1 MYGSSRALFSLLEGH
16 QQKSLIREETAPCQN
31 RLARLVRVGSL
42 SVRTAILLVDGVT
55 LAGGSGARGKQ
66 WREEWSRTVIAFRQI
81 LCPIDFSDTSA
92 RALTYAT
99 AFAAWYEAQ
108 LTVLHVTP
116 AFDEPL
122 AVDEAPRTPYPG
134 SRDDIITKLRRSIEQ
149 AGATALNA
157 RALAQEGRASE
168 LIVNCAASM
177 KADLLVM
184 GTHGL
189 SGFHRLLLGSVTEKV
204 VRTATCPVLTVP
216 PSAPATTARP
226 ILFKKILCAIDYS
239 PSSLKALEYALELGR
254 QANGRVTA
262 LYALEYM
269 DPEESLEPSVFDP
282 CREAALE
289 SRRRRQH
296 LIEHARERLQT
307 LLAGEPRT
315 WCEVEE
321 VVAINRA
328 YKEILQRAS
337 ASNADLIVMG
347 AQGTSG
353 IELMV
358 YGSNTHHVV
367 RAATCPVLT
376 VRA

>member
-1 MYGSSRALFSLLEGH
+1 
-16 QQKSLIREETAPCQN
+16 
-31 RLARLVRVGSL
+31 
-42 SVRTAILLVDGVT
+42 
-55 LAGGSGARGKQ
+55 
-66 WREEWSRTVIAFRQI
+66 VIAFKQI
-81 LCPIDFSDTSA
+81 LCPVDFSDTSA
-92 RALTYAT
+92 RALTYAA
-99 AFAAWYEAQ
+99 AFATWYESQ

-134 SRDDIITKLRRSIEQ
+134 SRDDIIAKLRRSIEQ

-157 RALAQEGRASE
+157 RPLAQEGRASE
-168 LIVNCAASM
+168 LIVNCGTAM

-189 SGFHRLLLGSVTEKV
+189 GGFHRLLLGSVAEKV

-216 PSAPATTARP
+216 PSAPMTTARP
-226 ILFKKILCAIDYS
+226 ILFNKILCPIDYS

-254 QANGRVTA
+254 QADGSVTVV
-262 LYALEYM
+262 YALEYM

-282 CREAALE
+282 CRQAALE
-289 SRRRRQH
+289 SRRRRQD
-296 LIEHARERLQT
+296 LIDHARERLHAQ
-307 LLAGEPRT
+307 LAGEART
-315 WCEVEE
+315 WCEIEE

-328 YKEILQRAS
+328 YKKILQRAS
-337 ASNADLIVMG
+337 DSDADLIVMG
-347 AQGTSG
+347 AQGSGG
-353 IELMV
+353 IELML